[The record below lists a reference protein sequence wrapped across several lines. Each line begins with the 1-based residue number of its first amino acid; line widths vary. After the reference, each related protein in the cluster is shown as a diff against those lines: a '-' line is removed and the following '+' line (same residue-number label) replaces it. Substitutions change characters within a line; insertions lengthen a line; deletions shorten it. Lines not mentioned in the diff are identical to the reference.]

1 MTATHRNLLS
11 HAVAV
16 CVTHCN
22 RALKH
27 KAAMPGLYYRVAK
40 THRIPNLYRS
50 FLAKVTYI

>member
-1 MTATHRNLLS
+1 MTATHRNLLP